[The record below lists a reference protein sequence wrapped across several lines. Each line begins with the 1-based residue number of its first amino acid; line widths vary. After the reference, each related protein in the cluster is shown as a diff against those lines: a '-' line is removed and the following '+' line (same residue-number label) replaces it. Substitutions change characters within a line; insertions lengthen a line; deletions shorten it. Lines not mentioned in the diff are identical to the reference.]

1 MLVLHPGLKLEYFR
15 LHGWEA
21 DWIKTAEELVRDEY
35 VSRYEDQVVIPDMK
49 DNGGPD
55 TEVCDGYYLF
65 Q

>member
-1 MLVLHPGLKLEYFR
+1 MLVLHPGLKLEYFQ

-21 DWIKTAEELVRDEY
+21 DWIKMAEELVWDEY
-35 VSRYEDQVVIPDMK
+35 VSRYKDQVVIPDMK
-49 DNGGPD
+49 DNGGPN